1 MGTWHTTIPNASYTS
16 SRSSRLPVT
25 NAFSSSGRA
34 ATGGAMALT
43 RFVPKIWQQ
52 QGSRR
57 APPHKVSDARW
68 WLKVIIGVD
77 RLRKVRAEGRGSYLL
92 VV

>member
-1 MGTWHTTIPNASYTS
+1 
-16 SRSSRLPVT
+16 
-25 NAFSSSGRA
+25 
-34 ATGGAMALT
+34 MALT

-77 RLRKVRAEGRGSYLL
+77 RLRKIRAEGRGSYLL